1 LAAAHADERPGRGG
15 VINDA
20 MTHSEITR
28 EGGVVNPLKVIEM
41 RQRLVTDIN
50 DVLSRYKIRETI
62 SLDDITITPNLVF
75 FKERLSLLIADSL
88 WPSIPSAIVYH
99 FTKIDVA
106 EKILI
111 SEKLRLTNIA
121 KRISEDEIVTFCKSH
136 GLDGYLDEDSNGV
149 PVYKTDLV
157 PGLFYASF
165 TDTTLSEEEQ
175 KYFWNE
181 FGNGDGVRLKIQVTA
196 RNPNFRK
203 IHYEKNDGKPI
214 ALLGELNKCIQA
226 RCGRRYLLQGVSRLC
241 AFYLPGKKYKRENE
255 YRALFKV
262 FNVVAG
268 PDIKSEKGISYIEVP
283 LNEDHQKTGYK
294 FEVIEVC
301 ANDRPNMP
309 DSYTFSKRGG

>member
-1 LAAAHADERPGRGG
+1 
-15 VINDA
+15 
-20 MTHSEITR
+20 
-28 EGGVVNPLKVIEM
+28 VNPLEAIAM
-41 RQRLVTDIN
+41 RQGVVSDIN
-50 DVLSRYKIRETI
+50 DVLSKHKIRETI
-62 SLDDITITPNLVF
+62 SFDDITITSNLVHL
-75 FKERLSLLIADSL
+75 KEKPSELIVDSL
-88 WPSIPSAIVYH
+88 WASIPSATVYH
-99 FTKIDVA
+99 FTSTEVA
-106 EKILI
+106 EKILN
-111 SEKLRLTNIA
+111 SGMLRLTNIA

-136 GLDGYLDEDSNGV
+136 GLDGYLDEDANGV
-149 PVYKTDLV
+149 PDFKSDLV

-165 TDTTLSEEEQ
+165 TDTNLSEEEQ

-181 FGNGDGVRLKIQVTA
+181 FGGGDGVRLKIQVTA

-203 IHYEKNDGKPI
+203 IHYEKNEGKPI
-214 ALLGELNKCIQA
+214 ALLDDLNKCIQK

-262 FNVVAG
+262 FKDVVG
-268 PDIKSEKGISYIEVP
+268 PDLKTEKGISFIEVP

-309 DSYTFSKRGG
+309 DSYTFAKRGG

>member
-1 LAAAHADERPGRGG
+1 
-15 VINDA
+15 
-20 MTHSEITR
+20 M
-28 EGGVVNPLKVIEM
+28 NPLEAIAM
-41 RQRLVTDIN
+41 RKGVMSDIN
-50 DVLSRYKIRETI
+50 NVLSKHKIRETI
-62 SLDDITITPNLVF
+62 SLDDITITFNLVYL
-75 FKERLSLLIADSL
+75 KEKPSELIVDSL
-88 WPSIPSAIVYH
+88 WASIPSATVYH
-99 FTKIDVA
+99 FTSTEVA
-106 EKILI
+106 EKILN
-111 SEKLRLTNIA
+111 SGMLRLTNIA

-136 GLDGYLDEDSNGV
+136 GLDGYLDEDVNGV
-149 PVYKTDLV
+149 PVYKSDLV

-165 TDTTLSEEEQ
+165 TDTNLSEEEQ

-181 FGNGDGVRLKIQVTA
+181 FGSGNGVRLKIQVTA

-203 IHYEKNDGKPI
+203 MHYEKNEGKPI
-214 ALLGELNKCIQA
+214 ALLDDLNKCIQK
-226 RCGRRYLLQGVSRLC
+226 RCGRRYMFLGVSRLC

-262 FNVVAG
+262 FDAIGG
-268 PDIKSEKGISYIEVP
+268 PDVKSERGISFIEVP

>member
-1 LAAAHADERPGRGG
+1 
-15 VINDA
+15 
-20 MTHSEITR
+20 M
-28 EGGVVNPLKVIEM
+28 NPLEAIAM
-41 RQRLVTDIN
+41 RQGVVTDIN
-50 DVLSRYKIRETI
+50 DVLSKHKIRETI
-62 SLDDITITPNLVF
+62 SLDDITITSNLVHL
-75 FKERLSLLIADSL
+75 KEKPSELIVDSL
-88 WPSIPSAIVYH
+88 WPSISSATVFH
-99 FTKIDVA
+99 FTSAEVA
-106 EKILI
+106 EKILN
-111 SEKLRLTNIA
+111 SGMLRLTNIA
-121 KRISEDEIVTFCKSH
+121 KRISEDEIVAFCKSH

-203 IHYEKNDGKPI
+203 IHYEKNEGKPI
-214 ALLGELNKCIQA
+214 ALLDDLNKCIQK

-262 FNVVAG
+262 FKDVVG
-268 PDIKSEKGISYIEVP
+268 PDLKTEKGISFIEVP

-294 FEVIEVC
+294 FEVIEVF

-309 DSYTFSKRGG
+309 DSYTFAKRGG

>member
-1 LAAAHADERPGRGG
+1 
-15 VINDA
+15 
-20 MTHSEITR
+20 M
-28 EGGVVNPLKVIEM
+28 NPLEVIAM
-41 RQRLVTDIN
+41 QQGLVLDIN
-50 DVLSRYKIRETI
+50 DVLSRHKIREAI
-62 SLDDITITPNLVF
+62 SLNDITFTSNLVF

-88 WPSIPSAIVYH
+88 WPSMTSAAVYH
-99 FTKIDVA
+99 FTKTDVA

-111 SEKLRLTNIA
+111 SGKLRLTNIA

-136 GLDGYLDEDSNGV
+136 GLDGYLDEYANGV

-157 PGLFYASF
+157 QGLFYASF
-165 TDTTLSEEEQ
+165 TDTNLSEDEQ

-203 IHYEKNDGKPI
+203 IHYEKNEGKPI

-226 RCGRRYLLQGVSRLC
+226 GCGRRYLLQGVSRLC

-262 FNVVAG
+262 FNDVVG
-268 PDIKSEKGISYIEVP
+268 PDIKSENGISFIEVP

-294 FEVIEVC
+294 FEVVEVC

-309 DSYTFSKRGG
+309 DSYVFAKRGGGHP